1 MNSRIDPDVT
11 VLPSPGQARHP
22 EAVNG
27 RPGRQR
33 QMLRRFSKQPLG
45 MVGLAIFTL
54 LLVIAAIGPTIAPN
68 DPYELGTAGRLKP
81 PSAANLAGT
90 DHLGRD
96 VLSRVMYGIRPSL
109 VVALGAVVVSITI
122 GTVIGGVSALIGGAF
137 DLVVQRF
144 MDAVSTL
151 PSLFLG
157 VLVLTILS
165 PSYLSLILTVGLV
178 TVPTVQRVVRASTLS
193 ERERDYVLA
202 GHVVGATQTRILA
215 LHILPNITSS
225 ILVIASAELGSAILI
240 AASLSFLGFGTPP
253 PEPSLGAMISGEGRQ
268 FMVQAPW
275 LVIVPAAVVSLA
287 VLSANF
293 IGDAL
298 RDTLDPRLTMR

>member
-1 MNSRIDPDVT
+1 MNSRSETDVT
-11 VLPSPGQARHP
+11 ILPAPGLARQPAASSTARSPKRM
-22 EAVNG
+22 VV
-27 RPGRQR
+27 
-33 QMLRRFSKQPLG
+33 RRFAKQPLG
-45 MVGLAIFTL
+45 MLGLVIFTV
-54 LLVIAAIGPTIAPN
+54 LLVVAVVGPLVAPR
-68 DPYELGTAGRLKP
+68 DPYELGAAGRLKP

-96 VLSRVMYGIRPSL
+96 VLSRVMYGVRPSI
-109 VVALGAVVVSITI
+109 VVAVGAVVVSITL
-122 GTVIGGVSALIGGAF
+122 GTAFGGVSALVGGKF
-137 DLVVQRF
+137 DLVLQRV
-144 MDAVSTL
+144 MDSVSTL

-193 ERERDYVLA
+193 EKERDYVLA
-202 GHVVGATQTRILA
+202 GRVVGATQTRVLT

-275 LVIVPAAVVSLA
+275 LVIIPATIVSLA

>member
-1 MNSRIDPDVT
+1 MNSPNDSNVT
-11 VLPSPGQARHP
+11 TLPASGQTQLASEVKVRL
-22 EAVNG
+22 G
-27 RPGRQR
+27 PGRDIV
-33 QMLRRFSKQPLG
+33 RRFAKQPLG
-45 MVGLAIFTL
+45 LFGSAVFLL
-54 LLVIAAIGPTIAPN
+54 LLVVAAIGPYIAPK

-81 PSAANLAGT
+81 PSTISLAGT
-90 DHLGRD
+90 DQLGRD
-96 VLSRVMYGIRPSL
+96 VFSRVMYGVRPSI
-109 VVALGAVVVSITI
+109 VVAVGAVIVSMVL
-122 GTVIGGVSALIGGAF
+122 GTLIGGVSAFLGGKF
-137 DLVVQRF
+137 DLVVQRV

-165 PSYLSLILTVGLV
+165 PSYTSLIFAVGLV

-193 ERERDYVLA
+193 EKERDYVTA
-202 GHVVGATQTRILA
+202 GKVVGATQSRILG

-268 FMVQAPW
+268 FMVEAPW
-275 LVIVPAAVVSLA
+275 LVIAPATVVSLA

-298 RDTLDPRLTMR
+298 RDTLDPRLTMK

>member
-1 MNSRIDPDVT
+1 MNSVNDPTVT
-11 VLPSPGQARHP
+11 VLPETGQLGLAEGAKIRF
-22 EAVNG
+22 G
-27 RPGRQR
+27 PGRDII
-33 QMLRRFSKQPLG
+33 RRFAKQPLG
-45 MVGLAIFTL
+45 MFGLAVFSLL
-54 LLVIAAIGPTIAPN
+54 LLVAAIGPSIVPN
-68 DPYELGTAGRLKP
+68 DPYELGRAGRLKP
-81 PSAANLAGT
+81 PSTTSLAGT

-96 VLSRVMYGIRPSL
+96 MFSRVMYGVRPSM
-109 VVALGAVVVSITI
+109 VVALGAVIVSVTI
-122 GTVIGGVSALIGGAF
+122 GMVIGGVSAFVGGRF
-137 DLVVQRF
+137 DLVVQRI

-165 PSYLSLILTVGLV
+165 PSYTSLILAVGLV

-193 ERERDYVLA
+193 EKERDYVLA
-202 GHVVGATQTRILA
+202 GHVVGATQTRILVQ
-215 LHILPNITSS
+215 HILPNITSS

-268 FMVQAPW
+268 FMVEAPW
-275 LVIVPAAVVSLA
+275 LVIAPATVVSLA

-298 RDTLDPRLTMR
+298 RDTLDPRLTMK